1 MKRILLF
8 VFSFILI
15 ASMLS
20 AKDKK
25 TKTPKSATTPA
36 AVEAPKEMASPKKA
50 DDGPIDFT
58 KKPEPLE
65 AKSFVFPDFKE
76 SKLKNDVKVFVV
88 KDDEEP
94 TVSIRLLIPGG
105 TTMDGD
111 KSGLADFVT
120 DMLTKGAGKRNS
132 LQIAQTLDGVGADV
146 SANATNDYISVSLSC
161 LKKHLKLTLE
171 IFADVLLDPTFPQ
184 EEFEKLIPQKL
195 QGLKQQKSSPGAIA
209 GNMARMAIFGELHP
223 YGKFQTEESI
233 KSIKLEDIKSYYN
246 AVFKPNGASIIVVG
260 DVEENEIISQLNT
273 ALDKWKPGQKAS
285 ITVPNPQP
293 MPIGVYFV
301 NRPGSV
307 QSTVLVTTSAV
318 PYADENYELISLGS
332 SIMGGGFGSRLF
344 RNLREKYSYTYS
356 PNASLTGLKYANR
369 FSCNSD
375 VRNSVTDS
383 AITVVLDLLKDL
395 SENASAPDEI
405 NRIKRYRVGQY
416 LMSFEN
422 SSFLASLI
430 QNAGFMGTPM
440 ERVKSYHER
449 YLSYSP
455 FQVQRAADK
464 FMNPMFAYIV
474 VVGNPDVKAK
484 LEKFGKVFEYDL
496 DLKPITGDKGKF
508 EKVSMDA
515 MDLLRKYMQ
524 ALGGKD
530 AVGRIQTMQINSKAV
545 INSQGQNIDGIVI
558 QKFKYPN
565 KMNQVVDM
573 KMVQQ
578 STWCDGKDL
587 WIKDM
592 SGINKKDGEELEKGI
607 FDATLFNFVRINEMG
622 YKCTVLGKQG
632 NDIIMKTISPK
643 GIERT
648 LYFDGTT
655 FLLTKVESNIKT
667 QNGPMP
673 VTEIYTDYIDVSG
686 IKMPKTIMTTNIY
699 FSSKVEN
706 EYKFN
711 LQFDDKEFQPAENK

>member
-15 ASMLS
+15 ASILT

-25 TKTPKSATTPA
+25 KTAK
-36 AVEAPKEMASPKKA
+36 SPKTTDSTAVSKVA
-50 DDGPIDFT
+50 LSEKKQADGPIDFT

-76 SKLKNDVKVFVV
+76 SKLNNGIKVFIV

-105 TTMDGD
+105 STMDGE
-111 KSGLADFVT
+111 KTGLADFTT

-132 LQIAQTLDGVGADV
+132 LQIAQALDGVGADV
-146 SANATNDYISVSLSC
+146 AANTTNDYISVNLSC
-161 LKKHLKLTLE
+161 LKKHLKLTLD
-171 IFADVLLDPTFPQ
+171 IFADVILNPTFPQ
-184 EEFEKLIPQKL
+184 DEFDKLIPQKL

-209 GNMARMAIFGELHP
+209 GNMARMVIYGDMHP
-223 YGKFQTEESI
+223 YGKFQTEESV
-233 KSIKLEDIKSYYN
+233 KSIKLDDIKAYYR
-246 AVFKPNGASIIVVG
+246 AVFKPNEASIIVVG
-260 DVEENEIISQLNT
+260 DVVEDEIIKQLNS
-273 ALDKWKPGQKAS
+273 ALDTWKPGQKGS
-285 ITVPNPQP
+285 ITMPNPQP

-318 PYADENYELISLGS
+318 PYSDENYELISLGS

-356 PNASLTGLKYANR
+356 PNTTLTGLKYANR

-395 SENASAPDEI
+395 SENPSPPDEI

-430 QNAGFMGTPM
+430 QNADFMGTPL
-440 ERVKSYHER
+440 EKLKTYHER

-455 FQVQRAADK
+455 FQVQRVADK
-464 FMNPMFAYIV
+464 FMNPMFAHII
-474 VVGNPDVKAK
+474 VVGNPDVKSK

-496 DLKPITGDKGKF
+496 DLKPLTGEKGKF
-508 EKVSMDA
+508 EKLSMEPQ
-515 MDLLRKYMQ
+515 DLTRKYMQ
-524 ALGGKD
+524 AIGGKD
-530 AVGRIQTMQINSKAV
+530 AVGRITTMLINSKAV
-545 INSQGQNIDGIVI
+545 ITTQGQNIDGIII

-607 FDATLFNFVRINEMG
+607 FDATLFNIAKIVDMG
-622 YKCTVLGKQG
+622 YKCNVLGKQG
-632 NDIIMKTISPK
+632 SDIVMKTVSPK
-643 GIERT
+643 GIDRT
-648 LYFDGTT
+648 LYFDGSS

-673 VTEIYTDYIDVSG
+673 VTELYSDYIDVGG
-686 IKMPKTIMTTNIY
+686 IKLPKTITSTNPY
-699 FSSKVEN
+699 FTSKVDN
-706 EYKFN
+706 EYKLN
-711 LQFDDKEFQPAENK
+711 QPFDDKEFQPTDK